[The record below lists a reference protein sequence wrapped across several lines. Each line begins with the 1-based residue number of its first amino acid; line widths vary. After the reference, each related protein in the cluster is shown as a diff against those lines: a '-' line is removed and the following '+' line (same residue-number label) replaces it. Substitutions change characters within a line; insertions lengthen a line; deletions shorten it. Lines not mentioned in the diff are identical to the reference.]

1 MCVCNNTRLNI
12 TPSRTRHLNRMLH
25 LTRVFILHK
34 QFPSETCLRPSSSQ
48 LPATILTSLETLP
61 SPYAAIVTSTSTPAS
76 MLIMI
81 CFTTSVGAFRSISRL
96 WMRISNIS
104 QVLLPSPQGVF
115 RVVTFRVFV
124 GRRTGPLTRRFLD
137 LARSRSSVH
146 TFSSEVTLRE
156 VSVMRILW
164 IFCGSG

>member
-1 MCVCNNTRLNI
+1 VRMQQHAIEYRSFPTR
-12 TPSRTRHLNRMLH
+12 RLNRMLH

-34 QFPSETCLRPSSSQ
+34 QIPLEACLRPSSSQ
-48 LPATILTSLETLP
+48 LPATILTSLKT

-104 QVLLPSPQGVF
+104 QVLLPSPHGVF